1 MKDLDFDELDRAVN
15 SLITNIPGSA
25 SSNDVASA
33 PSAGS
38 VAQEQPSSIGSTA
51 FTTNARQ
58 TIQNSPSVG
67 RPSTGRFMDVVHP
80 SSDMRSSLVMPERT
94 SNQNRVISNN
104 LPMTQPDNLPVEIE
118 EPSVPAKINNNWPD
132 PIEYNHDSN
141 NNVSEADKKDDD
153 DIDQISNDITNSMN
167 QQSNNPLESPFL
179 TGTKIEKRPLGAFS
193 DSAATLVEPQPTMV
207 ALPTSSPADQ
217 SDEIPE
223 TLPINTDSSSETSL
237 PAELQGDLL
246 SIESGDDTNQIDQ
259 SIDMPDDN
267 NQMVSEPDTAEQ
279 SLNVI
284 PVDNSS
290 SNEKET
296 VSQAS
301 ETTPVVPVATSIQQQ
316 YKEQPNTGDQNNGAI
331 YDTQNYHK
339 AVAPVKKKSGLMW
352 ILWVFI
358 LLIVG
363 VAAGAA
369 VYFFVLPRL

>member
-25 SSNDVASA
+25 SSNDMASA
-33 PSAGS
+33 PSTGS
-38 VAQEQPSSIGSTA
+38 VTQEQPSSIGSTA
-51 FTTNARQ
+51 FATNARQ

-94 SNQNRVISNN
+94 SNQNRTISNN

-118 EPSVPAKINNNWPD
+118 EPSVPAKINNAWPD
-132 PIEYNHDSN
+132 PIEYNHISSD
-141 NNVSEADKKDDD
+141 NVSEADKKDDD

-167 QQSNNPLESPFL
+167 QQPNNPLESPFL

-193 DSAATLVEPQPTMV
+193 DSAATLVEPQPTTV

-259 SIDMPDDN
+259 SIDIPDN
-267 NQMVSEPDTAEQ
+267 NNQTVSEPDTAEQ

-301 ETTPVVPVATSIQQQ
+301 EIAPVVPVATSIQQQ